1 MYIYIT
7 GTQQKD
13 KYSLEVLNKKISV
26 KLDDEDVKIIRKII
40 FGEIKEGKRYDKW
53 RIQKIIFK

>member
-40 FGEIKEGKRYDKW
+40 FGEIKEWKRYDKW